1 MSKRKSLI
9 KSESEDEKESE
20 SEQKEKGFKKKY
32 KKEESFVELKKTHKS
47 NLLEKSE
54 SNDKKSSYAV
64 VLHRQNNNKESKED
78 LEKIKELEKVIVEK
92 DKIINDLNNKLD
104 SLNQKASNIF
114 EDMKKEFNEKIKFQ
128 INLNEQIISENEKL
142 MAKNDNLEKKLIEIS
157 KQNEKLSQ
165 NNKNNINNINN
176 INSNKINKFSN
187 NNININP
194 SYKDE
199 YIPNIDNKNL
209 NVINISNIPNYN
221 NININ
226 PQNEKNEIHIEQ
238 NIIPKKEKIEPI
250 QTFGKPPLIGLQNIG
265 ATCYMNSTLQC
276 LSQTKK
282 LTNYFLKEGH
292 RNRIINNNNSLLY
305 QDDLQLAPVYL
316 ELIENLWSLSGKTYY
331 APYNFMNTIT
341 NMNPL
346 FKRGEAGDAKDFII
360 FILEQMHK
368 ELKIPLKNV
377 KMIKVPE
384 QINQYDKQNTLNN
397 FYNEFIK
404 ETSIL
409 SDLFFGFNETT
420 NICLNCKNY
429 YNSRNR
435 PNPICYNYG
444 IFNLIIFPLE
454 EVKNMKNNQNM
465 MNFQNFYQGPTNEVN
480 IDDCFN
486 YNQKTDLFTG
496 ENKNYCNI
504 CKKLSDSY
512 YTSRIYIS
520 PEILILILN
529 RGKGNIYNVKMNFTQ
544 TIDITNYVIQ
554 NENRKIIYNLY
565 GVITHIGESGPN
577 AHFVASCKSPVDGN
591 WYRYNDAR
599 VDPINNFQKDI
610 HDFFSP
616 YILFYERA

>member
-104 SLNQKASNIF
+104 ALNQKASNIF

-142 MAKNDNLEKKLIEIS
+142 MAKNDNLEKKLAEIS

-165 NNKNNINNINN
+165 NNKNNINN

-250 QTFGKPPLIGLQNIG
+250 QTFRKPPLIGLQNIG

-465 MNFQNFYQGPTNEVN
+465 MNFQNF
-480 IDDCFN
+480 
-486 YNQKTDLFTG
+486 
-496 ENKNYCNI
+496 
-504 CKKLSDSY
+504 
-512 YTSRIYIS
+512 IS